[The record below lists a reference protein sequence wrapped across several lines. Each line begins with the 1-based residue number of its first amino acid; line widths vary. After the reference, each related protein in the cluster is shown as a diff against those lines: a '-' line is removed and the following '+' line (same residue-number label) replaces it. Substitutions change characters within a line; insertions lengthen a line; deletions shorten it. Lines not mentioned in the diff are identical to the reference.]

1 MNKLAI
7 RNFSKNLLLNF
18 VTAIFVM
25 GVIVWTIQAVNFFD
39 FVTKDGHGIKV
50 YFIYSF
56 LAFPKIVHRIIPF
69 IFFISLFFTII
80 KYENKNE
87 LNIFW
92 SFGVTKVYFSNII
105 IFFSLILM
113 VFQIFL
119 GTFLSPKFQFEGRN
133 YLKNSNV
140 DFFTSLI
147 DEGKFVN
154 IAKDL
159 TIIVKKKNKDDTYSD
174 IFIEDLTKNN
184 PRMIS
189 AKKGVIFDD
198 GKKKNFVLSG
208 GKILNLEGSKIN
220 SFEFEQI
227 NFDLSNY
234 SSKTIITPKIQE
246 IKTSELLKC
255 IKTSKNYSSELF
267 DCKMSLK
274 NEIRQELIKRIYK
287 PIFLPIIAIF
297 CCFIFTRSKYDIRFN
312 INNRLIFLSS
322 FLLLL
327 FSEVFLRYSSGSIII
342 FYFFLTIPIVIFVY
356 SYFHLCKRVRSV

>member
-7 RNFSKNLLLNF
+7 RNFSKDLLLNF
-18 VTAIFVM
+18 ITATFVM
-25 GVIVWTIQAVNFFD
+25 GLIVWTIQAVNFFD

-92 SFGVTKVYFSNII
+92 SFGITKVYFSNII

-133 YLKNSNV
+133 YLKNSNI

-147 DEGKFVN
+147 DEGKFIN
-154 IAKDL
+154 IAKNL
-159 TIIVKKKNKDDTYSD
+159 TIFIKRKNKDDTYSD

-189 AKKGVIFDD
+189 ARKGVIINN
-198 GKKKNFVLSG
+198 GKKK
-208 GKILNLEGSKIN
+208 ILYY
-220 SFEFEQI
+220 QVV
-227 NFDLSNY
+227 
-234 SSKTIITPKIQE
+234 
-246 IKTSELLKC
+246 
-255 IKTSKNYSSELF
+255 
-267 DCKMSLK
+267 
-274 NEIRQELIKRIYK
+274 
-287 PIFLPIIAIF
+287 
-297 CCFIFTRSKYDIRFN
+297 KY
-312 INNRLIFLSS
+312 
-322 FLLLL
+322 
-327 FSEVFLRYSSGSIII
+327 
-342 FYFFLTIPIVIFVY
+342 
-356 SYFHLCKRVRSV
+356 